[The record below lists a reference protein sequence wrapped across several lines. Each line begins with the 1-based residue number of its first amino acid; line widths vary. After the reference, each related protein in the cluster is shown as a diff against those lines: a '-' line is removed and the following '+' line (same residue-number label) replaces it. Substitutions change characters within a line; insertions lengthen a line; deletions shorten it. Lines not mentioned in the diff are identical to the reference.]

1 MPSRGAE
8 GLRAPRSPL
17 PFLDILVVNW
27 LDLENPQSGGAE
39 THLHEVFGEIVR
51 QGHRVTLLCSGFPG
65 AAARAE
71 LDGMEVHRVGGRYS
85 FALYARRYF
94 KRHLAD
100 RPFDVI
106 VEDLNKVP
114 LFTPRWSDRPVVLL
128 VHHLFGATAFME
140 ARLPLATA
148 TWLLERPIPRV
159 FRGVPVIAVSGSTK
173 DDLTARGL
181 DPANISVVPNGIDLE
196 AFRPDPTVPRYV
208 EPTVLY
214 LGRVKRYKRVDLPV
228 RAVAA
233 LRDRGVP
240 GRLLIAGR
248 GDHVEELERL
258 AGRLGL
264 GEDRIQFLGFVD
276 DQEKVELFRRSWAH
290 ALTSPKEGW
299 GIANLEAAGCG
310 TATVASDS
318 PGLRDSVVD
327 LRTGFLVPH
336 GDVAALADRMEAL
349 LTSPE
354 LRDEMG
360 SRAGSFA
367 AGFSW
372 DESAR
377 GVLEVLRRKV
387 VGSSGFGLESGSKVQ
402 GATEGS
408 LREDDL

>member
-1 MPSRGAE
+1 MKSSVKGIA
-8 GLRAPRSPL
+8 SPC
-17 PFLDILVVNW
+17 F
-27 LDLENPQSGGAE
+27 A
-39 THLHEVFGEIVR
+39 R
-51 QGHRVTLLCSGFPG
+51 GFPG
-65 AAARAE
+65 RQRAPSWTAWKYTAW
-71 LDGMEVHRVGGRYS
+71 VGAIRSLSTRGDTS
-85 FALYARRYF
+85 SDTLPT
-94 KRHLAD
+94 

-173 DDLTARGL
+173 DDLTARGV
-181 DPANISVVPNGIDLE
+181 DPAKISVVPNGIDLE

-228 RAVAA
+228 RAVAV

-248 GDHVEELERL
+248 GNHVEELERL

-290 ALTSPKEGW
+290 VLTSPKEGW

-327 LRTGFLVPH
+327 RRTGFLVPH
-336 GDVAALADRMEAL
+336 GNVAALAERMEAL

-360 SRAGSFA
+360 ARARSFA

-402 GATEGS
+402 GATEAS